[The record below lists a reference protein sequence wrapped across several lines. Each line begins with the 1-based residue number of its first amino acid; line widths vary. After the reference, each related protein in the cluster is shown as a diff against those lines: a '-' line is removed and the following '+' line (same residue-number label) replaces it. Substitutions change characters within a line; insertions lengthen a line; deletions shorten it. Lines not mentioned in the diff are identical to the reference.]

1 MSILRKKI
9 VLSMEEVL
17 VALRHMQHENQSFR
31 ESIAHLQGNQT
42 LTRFG
47 NTLKEP

>member
-1 MSILRKKI
+1 MSILKEKI

-31 ESIAHLQGNQT
+31 ESIAHLQGNQAST
-42 LTRFG
+42 MFG